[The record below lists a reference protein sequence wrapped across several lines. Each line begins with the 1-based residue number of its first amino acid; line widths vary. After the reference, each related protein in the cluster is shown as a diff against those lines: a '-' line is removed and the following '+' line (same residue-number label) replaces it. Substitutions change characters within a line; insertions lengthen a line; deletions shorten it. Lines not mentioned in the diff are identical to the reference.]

1 MLDTYARKYVQRFID
16 LTASLLLQLNFSAN
30 QVTKTALV
38 IGLFSGVAILFNK
51 PLLAVS
57 LLWLSGYFDAVDGS
71 MARKNNAAS
80 PWGTLM
86 DITFDRLVELSVILG
101 LAWHYPEAQFLLL
114 LLTAGI
120 IFSMTVF
127 LTVGALAEKKGMKS
141 FYYQAGLAE
150 RTEGFIFL
158 SLMTLFP
165 EWIYWTTGLFAFA
178 VTFTAI
184 QRLWEAK
191 RILKED

>member
-16 LTASLLLQLNFSAN
+16 LTASLLLQLNISAN

-38 IGLFSGVAILFNK
+38 IGLFSGVAILFYK

-101 LAWHYPEAQFLLL
+101 LAWRYPEAQFLLL